1 MYQESRSINI
11 GRPADPLGCYIAS
24 ESSMATA
31 DSTSH
36 VPWKVEHDENGRDEQ
51 QHFSYRVLDADG
63 QNVAILQLFFCK

>member
-1 MYQESRSINI
+1 
-11 GRPADPLGCYIAS
+11 
-24 ESSMATA
+24 MATA

-63 QNVAILQLFFCK
+63 QDVAILQLFFCK